1 MVSYGASQS
10 PETITH
16 RVASRKSINVV
27 SHVNAM
33 TDDDCS
39 RHSRVE
45 SLEGLER
52 HHNCSCCFATRILLS
67 ISFSGH
73 RKDCQSP
80 LETETLCVWRV
91 IVRRCDLTFQF
102 RLLFFRFQF
111 FISHIYFCISSGRQV
126 RGGSTRN
133 KAPAA
138 SHSAQSICFG
148 LSVLLIKVLAGL
160 CF

>member
-52 HHNCSCCFATRILLS
+52 HHNCSCCFATWILLS

-91 IVRRCDLTFQF
+91 IVRRCDLTW
-102 RLLFFRFQF
+102 LFSFDFCF
-111 FISHIYFCISSGRQV
+111 FGFGFLFLIFISVFRQAGRL
-126 RGGSTRN
+126 GGAVHEIKPPLPVT
-133 KAPAA
+133 
-138 SHSAQSICFG
+138 Q
-148 LSVLLIKVLAGL
+148 LSQFVLAWV
-160 CF
+160 FY